1 MHYCLDVNYLFDN
14 LIIVSPSFLAPMNW
28 MSWNGEVLLPRSSL
42 SDLISGASSGPV
54 NISRINAPKLQMSI
68 LGRLKI
74 RVGGFR
80 RCMLISSVQLVN
92 KIHGDLVS

>member
-1 MHYCLDVNYLFDN
+1 MVKSCCHVHLYLPD
-14 LIIVSPSFLAPMNW
+14 
-28 MSWNGEVLLPRSSL
+28 LL
-42 SDLISGASSGPV
+42 SGASSGPV

-80 RCMLISSVQLVN
+80 SCMLISSVELVN
-92 KIHGDLVS
+92 KIHRDLVS